1 MVIKTSRIPDEV
13 LEEIFPKKLSRFQSS
28 DEVYTQ
34 LKKMILS
41 GKLKKG
47 QRLTHEGIANDF
59 NVSRTLVH
67 KVIFQLK
74 KDGLIISKGR
84 KGSFVAS
91 RGLRKFDRELTPEKD
106 VK

>member
-1 MVIKTSRIPDEV
+1 MRKHRDRIPDKV
-13 LEEIFPKKLSRFQSS
+13 LREIFPKKLKGR
-28 DEVYTQ
+28 ETPEELYTL

-47 QRLTHEGIANDF
+47 QRLTYEGVANDF
-59 NVSRTLVH
+59 FVSRALVH

-84 KGSFVAS
+84 KGSFVAPS
-91 RGLRKFDRELTPEKD
+91 GLRKFDKKLLQKKT
-106 VK
+106 

>member
-1 MVIKTSRIPDEV
+1 MKISRDGIPDEI
-13 LEEIFPKKLSRFQSS
+13 LKEIFPKKLNRYEAS
-28 DEVYTQ
+28 EKVYSL

-47 QRLTHEGIANDF
+47 QRLTYDGIANDF
-59 NVSRTLVH
+59 FVSRALVH

-84 KGSFVAS
+84 KGSFVAPS
-91 RGLRKFDRELTPEKD
+91 GLRKPDKKFTPEKD

>member
-1 MVIKTSRIPDEV
+1 MASSKIPDEI
-13 LEEIFPKKLSRFQSS
+13 LKEIFPKKLRRH
-28 DEVYTQ
+28 ETPEEIYTL

-47 QRLTHEGIANDF
+47 QKLTHEGIANDF
-59 NVSRTLVH
+59 NVSRALVH

-74 KDGLIISKGR
+74 KDGLIISKWG
-84 KGSFVAS
+84 KTSFVAS
-91 RGLRKFDRELTPEKD
+91 SGLRKPDKKLPPEKN